1 MPGTVVYSDTNSDLT
16 PSASNQAT
24 SAYFSRLMLTNAKYN
39 NYFDRWSE
47 PVDLPTNEGS
57 TVIVRRYTHLALAI
71 SALTEG
77 VPPAGKT
84 PSLDDFSCTL
94 AQYGDY
100 IAASDFLRFTTKDE
114 ALNRWTTLLGEQEGY
129 SIDVI
134 KRNTAD
140 AGTNVTY
147 SNGTARTDVVTPL
160 DQNDLDRAIR
170 TLIGAGAEMIMAGGG
185 AMSAQGTRPALPA
198 FAMVVHPY
206 VWFTIQNFSPG
217 PGGFL
222 YANQYQG
229 AAEGEMGRYK
239 NLAIFVAA
247 DPSSLGAGAR
257 VRTGAGGPST
267 AVRNTSGTVDV
278 YESMIF
284 SKKGFNSVKL
294 SGQSMKMFVKP
305 IGSAGAL
312 DPLDQVG
319 SVGWKVTTSQMR
331 TNENWIMRAESAAE
345 L

>member
-1 MPGTVVYSDTNSDLT
+1 MAGTVIFSDTNSDLT

-24 SAYFSRLMLTNAKYN
+24 SAYFSRLALTNAKYHN
-39 NYFDRWSE
+39 FFDRWAE
-47 PVDLPTNEGS
+47 PIDLPTNEGA
-57 TVIVRRYTHLALAI
+57 TVIVRRYTHLPLAI
-71 SALTEG
+71 SQLTES

-84 PSLDDFSCTL
+84 PSLDDFSATL

-100 IAASDFLRFTTKDE
+100 IAMSDFLKFTTKDD
-114 ALNRWTTLLGEQEGY
+114 AMNRWTTLLGEQQGY

-140 AGTNVTY
+140 AGTNITY
-147 SNGTARTDVVTPL
+147 SNGTARTDVVTPI
-160 DQNDLDRAIR
+160 DQNDLDRACR
-170 TLIGAGAEMIMAGGG
+170 TLQNAGAEMVMAGGG
-185 AMSAQGTRPALPA
+185 AMSGEGTRPSLPA
-198 FAMVVHPY
+198 YAMVVHPF

-222 YANQYQG
+222 YSNQYQG

-257 VRTGAGGPST
+257 VRLGAGGSST

-284 SKKGFNSVKL
+284 SKKGFNSVRMSNLTNKL
-294 SGQSMKMFVKP
+294 IVKQL
-305 IGSAGAL
+305 GSAGAL
-312 DPLDQVG
+312 DPLNQV
-319 SVGWKVTTSQMR
+319 SSMGWMTTTTQMR
-331 TNENWIMRAESAAE
+331 TNENWIMRIESAVE